1 MPLTFRLFP
10 ATLLATLFTTTVAGC
25 AGADAPLIPREDDGL
40 TATPLV
46 EGLAHPWSLAFL
58 PDGEWLI
65 TERRGTLRRVVDGAL
80 RSEPVSGVPEVVAK
94 GQGGLFDVL
103 PHPDFADN
111 QRLYLSYAKPCDGG
125 GATTAVGQGRYRDG
139 ALEDFQDLFV
149 AESACTDTAKHFGG
163 RIIIDADGYLF
174 LTVGDRGQRER
185 AQDNGEHGGSVL
197 RLHDDGR
204 VPEDNPLV
212 DNTGA
217 QPEIWSWG
225 HRNPQGLALHPDT
238 GEPWLNEHGPRGGD
252 EINRVEAG
260 VNYGWPVI
268 TYGKEYYGPSIGQEK
283 KDGYAQPLHYWVP
296 SIAPSGL
303 AFVTSERYPDWHGD
317 VLSGA
322 LKLTHLNRVR
332 FNGTEAV
339 AELRYL
345 NERSERI
352 RDVRQGP
359 DGHLYLLTDS
369 PDGALLRLNPPV
381 DG

>member
-1 MPLTFRLFP
+1 MPPRLSHS
-10 ATLLATLFTTTVAGC
+10 ALVLFAALMAGC
-25 AGADAPLIPREDDGL
+25 AGADAPLTPQERTDL
-40 TATPLV
+40 TATPVV

-58 PDGEWLI
+58 SDSEWLI
-65 TERRGTLRRVVDGAL
+65 SERGGTLRRVVQGEL
-80 RSEPVSGVPEVVAK
+80 RDKPVTGVPAVVAK

-103 PHPDFADN
+103 PHPDFQN
-111 QRLYLSYAKPCDGG
+111 NRLVYLSYAKACGDG
-125 GATTAVGQGRYRDG
+125 GATTAVGRGVYHDG
-139 ALEDFQDLFV
+139 ELVDFENLFV

-163 RIIIDADGYLF
+163 RMVIDDDGYLF
-174 LTVGDRGQRER
+174 LTIGDRGQRER
-185 AQDNGEHGGSVL
+185 AQDNSEHGGSVL

-204 VPEDNPLV
+204 VPGDNPLV
-212 DNTGA
+212 GDANA
-217 QPEIWSWG
+217 RPEIWSWG

-268 TYGKEYYGPSIGQEK
+268 TYGKEYYGPTIGEEK
-283 KDGYAQPLHYWVP
+283 KEGYAQPLHYWVP

-303 AFVTSERYPDWHGD
+303 AFVTSERYPDWRGD

-345 NERSERI
+345 NKRGERI

-369 PDGALLRLNPPV
+369 PDGALLRLNPPL